1 MTSPSNR
8 LSRPSSI
15 CLVLCMGS
23 LLGFG
28 VNYYFLDSSMI
39 NTILAFGVLIGGI
52 SLGITLG
59 LIDFKIYKK
68 ESWRI
73 VK

>member
-1 MTSPSNR
+1 
-8 LSRPSSI
+8 
-15 CLVLCMGS
+15 MGS